1 MTADA
6 VEGMTTEAPA
16 SRGEAGSAYVDQV
29 VIGYLLYGVGAVTAF
44 LAAALTLSDAEAA
57 LHSSLL
63 AIGLLGAG
71 LAGDR
76 IDTTIGAKRAN
87 VLAYVL
93 LAIASVCIATA
104 PAYLVTLA
112 GAGMVGV
119 SVGLLLAHVNRALTR
134 GGGALAQVRMSR
146 AALVAMVGSISV
158 PIVIGLG
165 ENSGLGWQLAFV
177 VAGGLI
183 VVGLLGT
190 RWRED
195 GRVVAVRH
203 AGRLTKGYW
212 LAWWLLVLVVSVE
225 FAIVFWASTLVERQV
240 GVSLADAT
248 IVAASFYAGMA
259 ASRLGLSFATVGGR
273 DAMMLM
279 RLGLALALAGSLLA
293 WSAGDVV
300 VAGLGI
306 FLGGVGVGFQYP
318 LCVSVALALVPDLQD
333 KGSARLIL
341 ASGVAILVAPF
352 VLGVA
357 ADAAGV
363 STAWLLIPAVGVA
376 ALVLSIPVSR
386 ARRGYPRIEGRPT
399 PDGTRGAT

>member
-1 MTADA
+1 
-6 VEGMTTEAPA
+6 VTTEVPA

-44 LAAALTLSDAEAA
+44 LAAALALSDAEAA

-76 IDTTIGAKRAN
+76 IDTLIGAKRAN

-104 PAYLVTLA
+104 PAYVVTLA

-146 AALVAMVGSISV
+146 AALVAMAGSISV

-165 ENSGLGWQLAFV
+165 ENSGVGWQLAFV

-183 VVGLLGT
+183 AIGLLGT
-190 RWRED
+190 RWRQD
-195 GRVVAVRH
+195 ARVVSVRH
-203 AGRLTKGYW
+203 VGRLTKGYW

-259 ASRLGLSFATVGGR
+259 ASRLGLSFTTVGGR
-273 DAMMLM
+273 DPMMLM

-376 ALVLSIPVSR
+376 ALLLTIPVSR
-386 ARRGYPRIEGRPT
+386 ARHGYPPIDGQPG

>member
-1 MTADA
+1 MTADEL
-6 VEGMTTEAPA
+6 EGMTAEAPA
-16 SRGEAGSAYVDQV
+16 STGEAGSAYVDQV

-44 LAAALTLSDAEAA
+44 VAAALTLSDAEAA

-76 IDTTIGAKRAN
+76 IDTLIGAKRAN

-93 LAIASVCIATA
+93 LAIASICIATA
-104 PAYLVTLA
+104 PAYAVTLA

-190 RWRED
+190 RWRQD

-203 AGRLTKGYW
+203 VGRLTKGYW

-248 IVAASFYAGMA
+248 LVAASFYAGMA
-259 ASRLGLSFATVGGR
+259 ASRFGLSFAAVGGR
-273 DAMMLM
+273 DPMMLM

-293 WSAGDVV
+293 WSASGVV
-300 VAGLGI
+300 GRRPGHLPWRRRRRVPVPAVRIGRAGARARPAGQGLGAAHPG
-306 FLGGVGVGFQYP
+306 LGCGHPRRTLRAGRRGRRRR
-318 LCVSVALALVPDLQD
+318 
-333 KGSARLIL
+333 RLDCL
-341 ASGVAILVAPF
+341 
-352 VLGVA
+352 A
-357 ADAAGV
+357 ADPGRGRG
-363 STAWLLIPAVGVA
+363 S
-376 ALVLSIPVSR
+376 SR
-386 ARRGYPRIEGRPT
+386 C
-399 PDGTRGAT
+399 